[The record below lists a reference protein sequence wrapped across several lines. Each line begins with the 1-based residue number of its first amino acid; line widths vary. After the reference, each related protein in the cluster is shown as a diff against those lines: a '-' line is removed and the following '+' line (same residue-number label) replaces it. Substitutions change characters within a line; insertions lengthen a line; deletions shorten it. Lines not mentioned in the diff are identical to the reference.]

1 MKKIKA
7 FKLALLFITVILLV
21 SMLFSCEDEKY
32 DIGELISFTHSASYD
47 GGRGELVVAVSANN
61 VNKNVTVTEYT
72 ARVLI
77 KVGAETVA
85 ERKYTGAAI
94 APLGRDEFTMLFSEG
109 ELGESLAEASVSVFP
124 LAAAVDGAEVL
135 YDAFD
140 TAPSLSEQWLR
151 YFNTAGARS
160 GISTLSVVL
169 LSLAAAF
176 VAAAFICAP
185 LGFKKRSLRL
195 SFFGALLPVV
205 AFLLAVAAGGCDVDF
220 SLVIAH
226 LDFYD
231 FLGVALV
238 LACVWVSFEC
248 IMHICKKHAA
258 LAFYYSLAVAVLVL
272 AFICLVLNMLVAL
285 NLWVSIA
292 LSFFAC
298 LAYFPISFASRT
310 L

>member
-7 FKLALLFITVILLV
+7 FKLALLLITVILLIA
-21 SMLFSCEDEKY
+21 SLLSCQDEKY
-32 DIGELISFTHSASYD
+32 DIGELISFTHSESYD
-47 GGRGELVVAVSANN
+47 EVRGELVVTVTASN
-61 VNKNVTVTEYT
+61 VNKNVTVTGYSALVTVKASGEP
-72 ARVLI
+72 
-77 KVGAETVA
+77 VA
-85 ERKYTGAAI
+85 EREYTGVEI
-94 APLGRDEFTMLFSEG
+94 APLGRDEFTMLFSEAEAG
-109 ELGESLAEASVSVFP
+109 VSLSGASVSVSP
-124 LAAAVDGAEVL
+124 RSASVDGVEVL

-140 TAPSLSEQWLR
+140 TAPSLSEQWQR
-151 YFNTAGARS
+151 YFNTEGARS

-185 LGFKKRSLRL
+185 LGFKKRCARL
-195 SFFGALLPVV
+195 SLFGALLPAV
-205 AFLLAVAAGGCDVDF
+205 AFLLAVAAGACDVDF

-238 LACVWVSFEC
+238 LAFVWVSFEC

-258 LAFYYSLAVAVLVL
+258 LACYYSLAVAVLAL

-292 LSFFAC
+292 LSLFAC
-298 LAYFPISFASRT
+298 LAYFPISFSSRT
-310 L
+310 